1 MNNGTSNPSSCLIS
15 NKEYFKNEIE
25 KRIKEGKKLLTYEI
39 IVIRTEF
46 NKYFL
51 SKYRTVYD
59 KTSEQEFLSLYSKWK
74 KYNIELLKR
83 SFDIPE
89 NEYISEYKDNISKN
103 FPFIEEVDGS
113 KIDIKNQ
120 ITFLES
126 IIERL
131 NLIPTKEERKTSNKM
146 GTINTNKI
154 FIVHGHN
161 NQIKSEVAR
170 VLEKLNLDPI
180 ILHEQA
186 DNGMTIIEKF
196 EQHSNDVNFA
206 IILLTADDFG
216 NVKTEENTK
225 PRARQNVIFEMGY
238 FYAKLGRKNVF
249 FTKRK

>member
-1 MNNGTSNPSSCLIS
+1 MSKDIS
-15 NKEYFKNEIE
+15 NLSSNLILNKEDFKNRIE
-25 KRIKEGKKLLTYEI
+25 ERIKDGKKLLTYEV
-39 IVIRTEF
+39 IVNRIES
-46 NKYFL
+46 NKYIL
-51 SKYRTVYD
+51 SGYRTVYD
-59 KTSEQEFLSLYSKWK
+59 KTSEQGFLSLYFKWK
-74 KYNIELLKR
+74 EYNIELLKR

-89 NEYISEYKDNISKN
+89 NEYVSEYKDNISKN
-103 FPFIEEVDGS
+103 FSFIEEVDRS

-126 IIERL
+126 IIGRL
-131 NLIPTKEERKTSNKM
+131 ELIPTKEERKTSNKM

-249 FTKRK
+249 Y